1 MTVGVA
7 PNARVF
13 VDECKAKG
21 YYIAAAVVLPAD
33 ANGVDKALRRLL
45 RPGQRRIHFNQE
57 SDSRRRMILSRMA
70 ELDVRVW
77 IYSVR
82 GAKERAARDRCLN
95 ALIDDLVAASADL
108 LILER
113 DAPIERNDRRTI
125 HNALLRHDRYE
136 LTYRHAEPTEY
147 ALLWISDAIAWCC
160 NAGGDWSRRAEP
172 LIATF
177 QTL

>member
-1 MTVGVA
+1 MGVT
-7 PNARVF
+7 PKARAF

-33 ANGVDKALRRLL
+33 ASGVDKALRRLL
-45 RPGQRRIHFNQE
+45 QPGQRRIHFNQE
-57 SDSRRRMILSRMA
+57 SDSRRRMLLSRMA
-70 ELDVRVW
+70 ELDVQVW

-82 GAKERAARDRCLN
+82 GEKERAARDRCLN
-95 ALIDDLVAASADL
+95 ALIDDLVMSDAAS

-125 HNALLRHDRYE
+125 HDALLRHGRYE
-136 LTYRHAEPTEY
+136 LTYRHAEPSEF
-147 ALLWISDAIAWCC
+147 ALLWVSDAIAWCC
-160 NAGGDWSRRAEP
+160 NAGGDWRRRAEP

-177 QTL
+177 RTL